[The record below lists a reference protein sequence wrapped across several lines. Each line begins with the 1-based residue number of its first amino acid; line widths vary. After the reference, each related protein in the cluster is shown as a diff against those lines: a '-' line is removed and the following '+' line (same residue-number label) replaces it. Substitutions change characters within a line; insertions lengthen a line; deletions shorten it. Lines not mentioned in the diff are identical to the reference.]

1 MINVYTDGGARG
13 NPGPA
18 AIGVFVIDEKRA
30 VLARI
35 GKKIGHAT
43 NNVAEY
49 TAVIEG
55 LTWIAGNINKLNID
69 RVNFFLDSQLVVSQ
83 LNGIYKIKNAVLREL
98 LFSIREKE
106 ASIGSVISYTHIPR
120 AKNKNAD
127 KLVNVA
133 LDNTSSISLE

>member
-18 AIGVFVIDEKRA
+18 AIGVFIVHGKNA

-55 LTWIAGNINKLNID
+55 LAWIAKNID
-69 RVNFFLDSQLVVSQ
+69 KLSIDRINFFLDSQLVVSQ
-83 LNGIYKIKNAVLREL
+83 LNGIYKIKNSVLREL

-106 ASIGSVISYTHIPR
+106 ASLGSVISYTHIR
-120 AKNKNAD
+120 REKNKEAD
-127 KLVNVA
+127 RLVNMA